1 MIFQSFPQ
9 VERQGPC
16 IHWNGQHGSKSPRQ
30 LCKRNLYNT
39 SDPPANYSKN
49 RTRRAIPSKA
59 TQSHGSDLGGHHPA
73 MSPTLVVGPLV
84 GKGGHT
90 KLGWASPAS
99 PNPCV
104 RHPKA
109 RRRASQQHRGLPY
122 AVLAAAAATRWP
134 HWQRAT
140 AAPVLLEEPPIGEGA
155 AWEGAERSNRDI
167 ISLEKLSPGA
177 GLLQPLLLWH
187 RHLCLSFLLRKSGS
201 TNIYTVKGPGG
212 GSQCLHC

>member
-16 IHWNGQHGSKSPRQ
+16 IHWNGQHGSKSLRQ
-30 LCKRNLYNT
+30 LCKSKLYNT
-39 SDPPANYSKN
+39 AGPPANYSKN

-59 TQSHGSDLGGHHPA
+59 TQSHGSDLAGHHPA
-73 MSPTLVVGPLV
+73 MSPPLVMGALV

-109 RRRASQQHRGLPY
+109 HRRASQHTEGCHMLSSLLRLPP
-122 AVLAAAAATRWP
+122 AGHAGKGPQQLQFCRKS
-134 HWQRAT
+134 
-140 AAPVLLEEPPIGEGA
+140 PPIGEGA
-155 AWEGAERSNRDI
+155 AWGGAERSNRDV

-187 RHLCLSFLLRKSGS
+187 EHLCLSFLLRKPGS